1 MSDFSLTLVL
11 QIKTSKII
19 NDMAKVQ
26 QKSEK
31 ITAFGGIF
39 FVLDKFDSILS
50 SVIDSHL
57 GLRSTLI
64 GYQYS
69 EIIRAVFS
77 VFCCGGDC
85 MEDLNLYLKDVLTER
100 PHTRVPSA
108 DTVLRGIEE
117 LATENISYTVEKT
130 GNVYDFNTAEKLNQ
144 LLIKLL
150 LATGQLTEGGAYDVD
165 FDHQFLEADKYDSKR
180 TYKGFDGYS
189 PGVFTIGGLI
199 AYLENRD
206 GNCNVRFKQAETHR
220 RLFEMMSLFGIHVR
234 SFRAD
239 CGSYGEDIVKVVME
253 HTEKFYIRAER
264 YAGLYEKVKRQTGWT
279 TVEIGFQ
286 QYDVQS
292 FPFES
297 FGDVKHCRLVV
308 QRQRKQKGEQ
318 LDLFDGEY
326 TYRCILTNDWDM
338 TDEEIILHYNKRGS
352 AEQVFDRQ
360 NNDFGW
366 AHLPKS
372 FMNQNTVFL
381 LITAMAAN
389 FYRYIVA
396 LPLMAVLFGIKATDR
411 VKSFLFRFIA
421 VPAKWIMTARQYVLN
436 IYTENRA
443 YARPF
448 KTEFG

>member
-31 ITAFGGIF
+31 ISAFGGIF
-39 FVLDKFDSILS
+39 FVLDKFDRILS

-57 GLRSTLI
+57 GLRSKLI

-108 DTVLRGIEE
+108 DTVLRGTEE
-117 LATENISYTVEKT
+117 LATENISYTAEKT
-130 GNVYDFNTAEKLNQ
+130 GNVYDFNTAEKMNQ

-150 LATGQLTEGGAYDVD
+150 LATGQLAEG
-165 FDHQFLEADKYDSKR
+165 
-180 TYKGFDGYS
+180 
-189 PGVFTIGGLI
+189 
-199 AYLENRD
+199 
-206 GNCNVRFKQAETHR
+206 
-220 RLFEMMSLFGIHVR
+220 
-234 SFRAD
+234 
-239 CGSYGEDIVKVVME
+239 
-253 HTEKFYIRAER
+253 
-264 YAGLYEKVKRQTGWT
+264 
-279 TVEIGFQ
+279 
-286 QYDVQS
+286 
-292 FPFES
+292 
-297 FGDVKHCRLVV
+297 
-308 QRQRKQKGEQ
+308 
-318 LDLFDGEY
+318 GEY

-381 LITAMAAN
+381 LLTAMAAN
-389 FYRYIVA
+389 FYQYIVS
-396 LPLMAVLFGIKATDR
+396 LPLMCLFGVEATDR

-421 VPAKWIMTARQYVLN
+421 VPAKWIRTARQYKLN
-436 IYTENRA
+436 IYSNKPYKLIWEH
-443 YARPF
+443 
-448 KTEFG
+448 G

>member
-1 MSDFSLTLVL
+1 
-11 QIKTSKII
+11 
-19 NDMAKVQ
+19 MAKVQ

-57 GLRSTLI
+57 GLRSTLT

-69 EIIRAVFS
+69 EIIRAIFS

-117 LATENISYTVEKT
+117 LATENISYTAEKT

-150 LATGQLTEGGAYDVD
+150 LATGQLTEGSGYDVD
-165 FDHQFLEADKYDSKR
+165 FDHQFLEAEKYDSKR

-206 GNCNVRFKQAETHR
+206 GNANVRFMQAETHR
-220 RLFEMMSLFGIHVR
+220 RFFEMMRSFGIHVR

-239 CGSYGEDIVKVVME
+239 CGSCSKEIVSE
-253 HTEKFYIRAER
+253 IEKHCRHFYIRANR
-264 YAGLYEKVKRQTGWT
+264 CSSLYNDIFALRGWKTEEINGIQFELNSILVEKWEGKC
-279 TVEIGFQ
+279 
-286 QYDVQS
+286 Y
-292 FPFES
+292 
-297 FGDVKHCRLVV
+297 RLVI
-308 QRQRKQKGEQ
+308 QRQRRTCGD
-318 LDLFDGEY
+318 LDIWEGEY
-326 TYRCILTNDWDM
+326 TYRCILTNDYKSSARDIVEFYNLRGGKERIFDDM
-338 TDEEIILHYNKRGS
+338 
-352 AEQVFDRQ
+352 
-360 NNDFGW
+360 NNGFGW
-366 AHLPKS
+366 NRLPKS
-372 FMNQNTVFL
+372 FMAENTVFL
-381 LITAMAAN
+381 LLTALIQMYSFTN
-389 FYRYIVA
+389 FCTT
-396 LPLMAVLFGIKATDR
+396 FCTT
-411 VKSFLFRFIA
+411 F
-421 VPAKWIMTARQYVLN
+421 
-436 IYTENRA
+436 
-443 YARPF
+443 
-448 KTEFG
+448 

>member
-19 NDMAKVQ
+19 NDMAKVSI
-26 QKSEK
+26 KSEK

-39 FVLDKFDSILS
+39 FVLDKFDRILS

-57 GLRSTLI
+57 GLRSKLI

-69 EIIRAVFS
+69 EIIRAIFS

-85 MEDLNLYLKDVLTER
+85 MEDLNLYLKDVLAER

-150 LATGQLTEGGAYDVD
+150 LATGQLAEGGEYDVD
-165 FDHQFLEADKYDSKR
+165 FDHQFLEAEKYDSKR

-206 GNCNVRFKQAETHR
+206 GNANVRFMQAETHR
-220 RLFEMMSLFGIHVR
+220 RFFEMMGSFGIHVR

-239 CGSYGEDIVKVVME
+239 CGSYSEDIVKVVME

-286 QYDVQS
+286 RYDVQS

-297 FGDVKHCRLVV
+297 FEDVKHCRLVV
-308 QRQRKQKGEQ
+308 QRQRMQKGEQ
-318 LDLFDGEY
+318 LDIFDGEY

-381 LITAMAAN
+381 LLTAMAAN
-389 FYRYIVA
+389 FYQYIVS
-396 LPLMAVLFGIKATDR
+396 LPLMCLFGVEATDR
-411 VKSFLFRFIA
+411 VKSFLFRFVA
-421 VPAKWIMTARQYVLN
+421 VPAKWIRTARQNALN
-436 IYTENRA
+436 VYSGKPYDLIWA
-443 YARPF
+443 Y
-448 KTEFG
+448 G

>member
-1 MSDFSLTLVL
+1 MSVFSLTLVL
-11 QIKTSKII
+11 RFKTSKII

-69 EIIRAVFS
+69 EIIRAIFS

-117 LATENISYTVEKT
+117 LATENISYTAEKT

-220 RLFEMMSLFGIHVR
+220 RFFEMMSSSGIHVR

-239 CGSYGEDIVKVVME
+239 CGSYSEDIVKVVME

-286 QYDVQS
+286 HYDVQS

-297 FGDVKHCRLVV
+297 FEDVKHCRLVV
-308 QRQRKQKGEQ
+308 QRQRRQKGEQ

-360 NNDFGW
+360 DNDFGW

-381 LITAMAAN
+381 LLTAMAAN

-411 VKSFLFRFIA
+411 VKSFPFRFIA
-421 VPAKWIMTARQYVLN
+421 VPAKWIRTARQYKLN
-436 IYTENRA
+436 IYSNKPYNIIWEH
-443 YARPF
+443 
-448 KTEFG
+448 G